1 MDNQRM
7 NDNDIASADTA
18 AENIPKGTSRAQK
31 RQSLDAIQLVGISM
45 MFAAFIGAAIVIYL
59 AGAENFAAN
68 IIAVVAMAACIIIAM
83 FGLMTLSIVAACI
96 FTLSLLAIKIVAMV
110 SEDAQM
116 SPAFYAWI
124 PIMAVAMVGTALFLK
139 GIQRLKLEKNVLA
152 TQVQELIMIDPL
164 TGLYNLRSLFMDIQ
178 TQISFSERNKVPI
191 TLMIVKLRYPAELKR
206 VLKKNEYN
214 TAIKDLAGVIC
225 DTVRLEDRVY
235 SVDPD
240 GVFAVILTCDKA
252 GAKIVK
258 ERLSAN
264 LEKPD
269 KFENVTDKPIRV
281 EVKIGYAQ
289 YVKDKFNRDAQ
300 SFKKAAEDEA
310 DYDV

>member
-1 MDNQRM
+1 MDNQ
-7 NDNDIASADTA
+7 NTVDNTITGADVTVENVPKTA
-18 AENIPKGTSRAQK
+18 TRAQK
-31 RQSLDAIQLVGISM
+31 KQSLDGIQLAGLIM
-45 MFAAFIGAAIVIYL
+45 MLVAFIGGAVVTYL
-59 AGAENFAAN
+59 SGAENFATN
-68 IIAVVAMAACIIIAM
+68 IISLVAMAACICLAM
-83 FGLMTLSIVAACI
+83 LGMMTLSIVAACI
-96 FTLSLLAIKIVAMV
+96 YTLSLLAIKIVAMI
-110 SEDAQM
+110 SEDAKIA
-116 SPAFYAWI
+116 PALYAWI
-124 PIMAVAMVGTALFLK
+124 PIMAIAIVGAALFIK

-178 TQISFSERNKVPI
+178 TQISFAERNKVPI
-191 TLMIVKLRYPAELKR
+191 SMMIVKLRYPAELKR
-206 VLKKNEYN
+206 VLKKNEFN

-235 SVDPD
+235 SIDPD

-258 ERLSAN
+258 SRLTAN
-264 LEKPD
+264 LEKPE

-281 EVKIGYAQ
+281 EVKVGYTQ
-289 YVKDKFNRDAQ
+289 YVKEKFNRDAE

-310 DYDV
+310 DYDI

>member
-1 MDNQRM
+1 MDNQ
-7 NDNDIASADTA
+7 NTVDNTITGADVTVENVPKTA
-18 AENIPKGTSRAQK
+18 TRAQK
-31 RQSLDAIQLVGISM
+31 KQSLDGIQLAGLIM
-45 MFAAFIGAAIVIYL
+45 MLVAFIGGAVVTHL
-59 AGAENFAAN
+59 SGAENFATN
-68 IIAVVAMAACIIIAM
+68 IISLVAMAACICLAM
-83 FGLMTLSIVAACI
+83 LGMMTLSIVAACI
-96 FTLSLLAIKIVAMV
+96 YTLSLLAIKIVAMI
-110 SEDAQM
+110 SEDAKIA
-116 SPAFYAWI
+116 PALYAWI
-124 PIMAVAMVGTALFLK
+124 PIMAIAIVGAALFIK

-178 TQISFSERNKVPI
+178 TQISFAERNKVPI
-191 TLMIVKLRYPAELKR
+191 SMMIVKLRYPAELKR
-206 VLKKNEYN
+206 VLKKNEFN

-235 SVDPD
+235 SIDPD

-258 ERLSAN
+258 SRLTAN
-264 LEKPD
+264 LEKPE

-281 EVKIGYAQ
+281 EVKVGYTQ
-289 YVKDKFNRDAQ
+289 YVKEKFNRDAE

-310 DYDV
+310 DYDI